1 MTEVGGC
8 VAIASWLNATVS
20 AELAARRTVAT
31 AESDQRP
38 LHRGPGEVN
47 YPVSVGGIVVNPGD
61 VIVGDAD
68 GVVVVPQESAE
79 SMLRRL
85 DTRAAAAAEYQ
96 SAVARGEFSNA
107 WVDTMLDGNGLE
119 SEPDLD

>member
-1 MTEVGGC
+1 M
-8 VAIASWLNATVS
+8 
-20 AELAARRTVAT
+20 
-31 AESDQRP
+31 
-38 LHRGPGEVN
+38 
-47 YPVSVGGIVVNPGD
+47 SVGGIVVNPGD

-68 GVVVVPQESAE
+68 GVVVVPQGSAE

-85 DTRAAAAAEYQ
+85 DARAAAAAEYQ

-107 WVDTMLDGNGLE
+107 WVDTMLDGNGLQ